1 MNNTQSYMINA
12 PKMIL
17 LVGLPGSGKS
27 TYTEKLKEEGV
38 IIHSSDSVREE
49 LGDVNDQSKNEE
61 VFRILHKRIKDDLK
75 DGKSVCFDA
84 TNLNRRRRVAFLNEL
99 KNIPCKKICVL
110 MATPYE
116 MCVCQN
122 FKRDRRVPVE
132 VIWNMYKSFNV
143 PCEQEGWDEI
153 IVHYPNEE
161 WKEYYGCVAD
171 HINELCNFEQ
181 ENHHHTLTLGEHM
194 KKAGNYLFD
203 ILRKESDVVHA
214 AFTHDI
220 GKLECKEFKNGK
232 GEPTEEAHYFNH
244 HFVGSYKCLF
254 FGYPSRVNKMHISL
268 LIELHMKPHLEW
280 KQSEKAKEK
289 DRRLFG
295 DQVIEEVMLI
305 HQADISAK

>member
-1 MNNTQSYMINA
+1 MIRFYM
-12 PKMIL
+12 M
-17 LVGLPGSGKS
+17 VGLPGSGKS

-122 FKRDRRVPVE
+122 FKRDRIVPVE
-132 VIWNMYKSFNV
+132 VIWNMYKSFNL
-143 PCEQEGWDEI
+143 PTYHEGFDEI
-153 IVHYPNEE
+153 IVHYPNEI
-161 WKEYYGCVAD
+161 WQEYYGDILTYVKSLRD
-171 HINELCNFEQ
+171 FRQDNPN
-181 ENHHHTLTLGEHM
+181 HTLTLGNHM
-194 KKAGNYLFD
+194 LSAMDNVFKMNGKVYDD
-203 ILRKESDVVHA
+203 IAIA
-214 AFTHDI
+214 ALGHDI
-220 GKLECKEFKNGK
+220 GKLEVKEFKNSK
-232 GEPTEEAHYFNH
+232 GERTKEAHYYNH
-244 HFVGSYKCLF
+244 QNVSCYKSLF
-254 FGYPSRVNKMHISL
+254 FKYPSRVNKMYISL
-268 LIELHMKPHLEW
+268 LIELHMKPHLEY

-289 DRRLFG
+289 DRKLFG
-295 DQVIEEVMLI
+295 DKVI
-305 HQADISAK
+305 ADLELLHEADVWAH